1 MVAVITTIVS
11 AATLLVALAAGF
23 GWMIT
28 HFDRRLDRVETG
40 LGDRI
45 DRMGE
50 RLSSRLDRVGKRV
63 GGVAGE
69 VTDLK
74 VAVARLEGPSRPPL
88 QLTR

>member
-1 MVAVITTIVS
+1 
-11 AATLLVALAAGF
+11 
-23 GWMIT
+23 
-28 HFDRRLDRVETG
+28 
-40 LGDRI
+40 
-45 DRMGE
+45 MGE